1 MSSSGQVW
9 VVRGRPDARACRR
22 GALHLAAPPSSTVAG
37 GHAAAG
43 GAGSTGLRRNP
54 ARTARDRD
62 AAVPN
67 ILYVAFL
74 VNRTE
79 DGRTE
84 AGRTE
89 AGKTEAGRTEAGKDG
104 GPASGASGRRA
115 AHVRDTRR
123 ALLDTARR
131 LFTRDGFQGTRTE
144 EVAEQAGLTRGA
156 LYHHF
161 RDKEDLFRAVHEE
174 VVAEV
179 APLLWRRS
187 SDPSTSAWTLF
198 RANSEIY
205 LEAACSD
212 ESYRQIV
219 LIDGPAVL
227 GWQYLSERGNGPT
240 DKIAE
245 YLRDA
250 VDEGV
255 LRPQPI
261 DPLAHLLSALGTES
275 AMYVAHAEDP
285 EEARRQINECYER
298 LLAGLVVPDA
308 SATAADSA
316 EREAVAH

>member
-1 MSSSGQVW
+1 MN
-9 VVRGRPDARACRR
+9 RTDA
-22 GALHLAAPPSSTVAG
+22 GKDDGPAA
-37 GHAAAG
+37 AAAG
-43 GAGSTGLRRNP
+43 L
-54 ARTARDRD
+54 
-62 AAVPN
+62 
-67 ILYVAFL
+67 
-74 VNRTE
+74 
-79 DGRTE
+79 
-84 AGRTE
+84 
-89 AGKTEAGRTEAGKDG
+89 
-104 GPASGASGRRA
+104 RA

-131 LFTRDGFQGTRTE
+131 LFTRDGFQSTRTE
-144 EVAEQAGLTRGA
+144 EIAEQAGLTRGA

-187 SDPSTSAWTLF
+187 NDPTASAWTLF
-198 RANSEIY
+198 RANSEVY
-205 LEAACSD
+205 LEAACTN

-227 GWQYLSERGNGPT
+227 GWRYLSERGNGPT
-240 DKIAE
+240 DKISE

-261 DPLAHLLSALGTES
+261 DALAHLLSALGTES

-285 EEARRQINECYER
+285 EDARRQISACYER
-298 LLAGLVVPDA
+298 LLAGLVVGDA
-308 SATAADSA
+308 SISAAVSS
-316 EREAVAH
+316 EPEAVAH